1 MDEQDWVARRFEE
14 QRPRLRSV
22 AYRMLGSLAEAD
34 DAVQDAWI
42 RLSRS
47 EPSEIENLD
56 AWLTTVVARVSLNI
70 LRSRRSR
77 REEPWGPRLPEPIVD
92 PAAGVDPEHEALL
105 ADSVG
110 LAMLIVLEE
119 LTPPSASRSCCTTC
133 SGCRSRRSR
142 RSSIGL
148 PRRRASS
155 RAAGDAESGAA
166 PRCPTPPSTASER

>member
-1 MDEQDWVARRFEE
+1 MDEQDWLARRFEE